1 MNLTFNGFL
10 RAYCRELTGLET
22 DNLKRLIS
30 RVVNEAPAAAETV
43 MAFAAVQGKAEYAA
57 TLARG
62 SWLEEGYGKFL
73 AEYAAFDSVESY
85 LASESAPD
93 RYRKV
98 WRAYLAKRDAVVAD
112 RRVSALMREKTRAL
126 MGQSGLTVYKLCK
139 ALGLNKGNVYAY
151 LNKGDTSKVSRATA
165 RRIMEFAEG
174 SAS

>member
-1 MNLTFNGFL
+1 MNLTFKGFL

-22 DNLKRLIS
+22 DSLKRLIS
-30 RVVNEAPAAAETV
+30 RTVNKTPAAAETV
-43 MAFAAVQGKAEYAA
+43 MAFAAIQGKAEYAA
-57 TLARG
+57 SLAKG
-62 SWLEEGYGKFL
+62 SWLEDGYRKFL
-73 AEYAAFDSVESY
+73 TEYAAFGSVDEY
-85 LASESAPD
+85 LSSKHAPD

-112 RRVSALMREKTRAL
+112 RRVSALMREKTRTF
-126 MGQSGLTVYKLCK
+126 MSRSGLTIYELCK

-165 RRIMEFAEG
+165 RRIMEFAEA